1 MNADTLIE
9 KLRLVEH
16 PEGGRYRETYRSQAS
31 VVLDNGDERSTF
43 TTIYYLLRN
52 AEKSHF
58 HRIKSD
64 EVWLF
69 HQGDTLIIK
78 VINSEG
84 ELVTQRLGNRLDLDE
99 EPQFVVK
106 ANQWF
111 AVSLEKPEGYALV
124 SCLVAPGFD
133 FRDFELAE
141 RDALLQSFPNLKG
154 QIESFCLDSS
164 S

>member
-1 MNADTLIE
+1 MNAEILIE
-9 KLRLVEH
+9 KFELIKH
-16 PEGGRYRETYRSQAS
+16 PEGGHYREIYRSQTS
-31 VVLDNGDERSTF
+31 LVLDNGDERSAL
-43 TTIYYLLRN
+43 TTIYYLLKN

-69 HQGDTLIIK
+69 HQGDTLIIS
-78 VINSEG
+78 VINPEG
-84 ELVTQRLGNRLDLDE
+84 KLLTQRLGNRLDLGE

-111 AVSLEKPEGYALV
+111 AVRLEKPEGYALV
-124 SCLVAPGFD
+124 SCVVAPGFD

-141 RDALLQSFPNLKG
+141 SDALLQSFPNLKG
-154 QIESFCLDSS
+154 QIESFCLDS
-164 S
+164 